1 MMDVAAVPETCEAS
15 GAESACVSD
24 GMAPRASLELVPQ
37 NPRIRLKRTAS
48 SEALDAR
55 QPSRSKPPWSLLEET
70 TLAIR
75 HAQLGNRWA
84 AIAKYLS
91 GRTENDV
98 KNMWHSTLRAKSCRR
113 SSLLYTYTRAVRGCC
128 DDPQARKTA
137 YDRAQQLC
145 VGASAMPVSPQALV
159 DGAAPPSASA
169 QPQRC
174 GGVQGGIAVT
184 AATSPL
190 DPDHVLAGG
199 SMQSPWNT
207 GTPTDMLDPPTSVPP
222 AISAE
227 QVDYSS
233 SGIAIWT
240 RDYSAAS
247 SARVTG
253 EFPQGG
259 AAAAGSAPSAGA
271 ATSTSGGHSLLA
283 RLGTI
288 GGSSG
293 SGNNGLLIGSAGEGA
308 SGVSQSQPQLH
319 LPMRTI
325 SLQPGRPFSFGAD
338 HMVAVSGGGSH
349 SVGFSTAPG
358 DLTCGHSTLS
368 SNSSTCVARLAQLVL
383 SAETSQQQQAQLPQF
398 SCLQSQQQLMYPGGG
413 GAGGG
418 ENGGRGA
425 CGGGYVGGALSLGV
439 AGAPAAAMGIGA
451 ADWVVGQQEDL
462 VAGGIC
468 GGGATAFL
476 NKGSMQLSGT
486 PRAGLHSS
494 VERLSAAQILVA
506 GGGAAVASGDGL
518 GRSLPC
524 GGVTE
529 QPLLPRGPLR
539 TNSEAAALS
548 LAVERRRGALG
559 VGGSTAETMLRY
571 ELGFLDAERFK
582 GMGGLQSDLIIPR
595 MNGGCI
601 SAGGFGNFVGPEDDF
616 VCGGSVSAPV
626 TSAGHFVAPDVAF
639 SGVRQVQQL
648 RSHNFLAI
656 TSALAAPMAPR
667 DQTQDTPDAVSG
679 DGGGAGT
686 GECAGAGGAV
696 QRFAGRQ
703 GSAEVETRS
712 EEAGG
717 GPAGAGCT
725 SDGVGEGS
733 GAGSGSG
740 DVRDC
745 HGKPHG
751 VPLSKQEGR
760 DGGSKGLQSQLDSM
774 RIEAA
779 QTLDLTAGLPS
790 SVGPGLEL
798 GLPGVPCSGGGD
810 PSAAT
815 MQSMTH
821 CASSGGATHAAAG
834 FLDGGISGL
843 TGRPMALSAGY
854 VTAGFGSSPAPAGLR
869 QPGEWHGAAAAAGM
883 SSLQQ
888 PAVTDAVVVMGLGDD
903 DILACMGG
911 MDAGARRSMLGYAA
925 RSQGV

>member
-1 MMDVAAVPETCEAS
+1 
-15 GAESACVSD
+15 
-24 GMAPRASLELVPQ
+24 
-37 NPRIRLKRTAS
+37 
-48 SEALDAR
+48 
-55 QPSRSKPPWSLLEET
+55 
-70 TLAIR
+70 
-75 HAQLGNRWA
+75 
-84 AIAKYLS
+84 
-91 GRTENDV
+91 
-98 KNMWHSTLRAKSCRR
+98 MWHSTLRAKSCRR

-145 VGASAMPVSPQALV
+145 VGAVAMPVSPQALV
-159 DGAAPPSASA
+159 DGTAAPST

-174 GGVQGGIAVT
+174 DGVQGSIAVT

-199 SMQSPWNT
+199 GLQSPWNT
-207 GTPTDMLDPPTSVPP
+207 GTPVDMLDPLTSVPP
-222 AISAE
+222 AVSVE
-227 QVDYSS
+227 QLDYSS

-247 SARVTG
+247 IARVTG
-253 EFPQGG
+253 EFPQGC
-259 AAAAGSAPSAGA
+259 AAAAGSAPSAGP
-271 ATSTSGGHSLLA
+271 ATSTSGGPSLLA
-283 RLGTI
+283 RLGTTT
-288 GGSSG
+288 GGGSG
-293 SGNNGLLIGSAGEGA
+293 SGNNGLLIGSTGEGG

-325 SLQPGRPFSFGAD
+325 SVQPGRPFSFGAD
-338 HMVAVSGGGSH
+338 HMVALNGGASH
-349 SVGFSTAPG
+349 SIGFSTAPG

-383 SAETSQQQQAQLPQF
+383 SAETSQQQQAQVPQF
-398 SCLQSQQQLMYPGGG
+398 PCLQSQQQLMYGGGG

-418 ENGGRGA
+418 NGGRGA
-425 CGGGYVGGALSLGV
+425 CGGGFVGGALSLGV

-462 VAGGIC
+462 VVGGIG
-468 GGGATAFL
+468 GGGATAL
-476 NKGSMQLSGT
+476 LHQGSMQLSGT
-486 PRAGLHSS
+486 PRAGLHPSI
-494 VERLSAAQILVA
+494 ERLSGAQILGA
-506 GGGAAVASGDGL
+506 GGGAAIASGDGL
-518 GRSLPC
+518 GGSLPC

-529 QPLLPRGPLR
+529 QPLFPRGPLR
-539 TNSEAAALS
+539 ASSEAAALS
-548 LAVERRRGALG
+548 LAMERRRGILG
-559 VGGSTAETMLRY
+559 GGGSNSEAMLRF
-571 ELGFLDAERFK
+571 ELGFLGAERFK
-582 GMGGLQSDLIIPR
+582 GMGGLRSDLITSR

-601 SAGGFGNFVGPEDDF
+601 SAGGFGNFVGLEDEF
-616 VCGGSVSAPV
+616 GCGGSVSAPV
-626 TSAGHFVAPDVAF
+626 TSAGHFVGPDVAF
-639 SGVRQVQQL
+639 GGVRQVQQL

-656 TSALAAPMAPR
+656 TSALAAPVAPS

-686 GECAGAGGAV
+686 GECAGAGGAA

-703 GSAEVETRS
+703 GSGEVETRS

-733 GAGSGSG
+733 GAGSGPGS

-745 HGKPHG
+745 QGNSHGAQ
-751 VPLSKQEGR
+751 LSKQEGG
-760 DGGSKGLQSQLDSM
+760 DGGSNGLRGQLDSM
-774 RIEAA
+774 RIEAV

-798 GLPGVPCSGGGD
+798 GLPGVPCGGGAD

-815 MQSMTH
+815 MQNMTY
-821 CASSGGATHAAAG
+821 CASGGGATHATAG

-843 TGRPMALSAGY
+843 TGRSVALPAGY
-854 VTAGFGSSPAPAGLR
+854 LTVGFGPSPAPAGLR

-911 MDAGARRSMLGYAA
+911 MDAGARRSMLGYVS